1 MQIWLKG
8 SSGRVRIPVL
18 PSSYNVTSS
27 QNNSTAIVCNLG
39 EISLIGKQKLK
50 EVSFS
55 SFFPRNDESYSDY
68 NAPSPESLV
77 KKIERLKKG
86 GRVNITFTGTPIN
99 FDATIESF
107 EWGENDGTGDIY
119 YSLTLKE
126 YKKVNVSS
134 SILVKETPTEPVKS
148 VTAETRPQPEMQG
161 SKAYEVKKH
170 DSLTSI
176 ARKETGSPNWRPIY
190 EQNKAVIG
198 GNPNIIYPGQIL
210 IIPGGK

>member
-1 MQIWLKG
+1 MERALRRSGESQRRHIFFTR
-8 SSGRVRIPVL
+8 SSTV
-18 PSSYNVTSS
+18 PS
-27 QNNSTAIVCNLG
+27 
-39 EISLIGKQKLK
+39 
-50 EVSFS
+50 
-55 SFFPRNDESYSDY
+55 
-68 NAPSPESLV
+68 
-77 KKIERLKKG
+77 
-86 GRVNITFTGTPIN
+86 
-99 FDATIESF
+99 
-107 EWGENDGTGDIY
+107 
-119 YSLTLKE
+119 
-126 YKKVNVSS
+126 
-134 SILVKETPTEPVKS
+134 KETPTEPAKS